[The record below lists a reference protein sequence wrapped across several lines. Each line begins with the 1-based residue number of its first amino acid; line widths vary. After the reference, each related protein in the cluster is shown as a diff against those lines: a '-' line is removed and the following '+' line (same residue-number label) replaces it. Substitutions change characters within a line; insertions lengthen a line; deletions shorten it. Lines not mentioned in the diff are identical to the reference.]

1 MSLFQS
7 PTVYSLLSCV
17 QQNHYLCAQSYASAP
32 TATSLN
38 RHGLFWV
45 ASRLGLGIPLT
56 CSWVGVRMAA
66 SYTQDH
72 ISKPHFRWRTAVKK
86 QAREIIPV
94 DQLAMTNANIM
105 AALLDL
111 LEEKGGGSKGRGV
124 GKGQTDAR
132 GD

>member
-1 MSLFQS
+1 ME
-7 PTVYSLLSCV
+7 
-17 QQNHYLCAQSYASAP
+17 
-32 TATSLN
+32 
-38 RHGLFWV
+38 
-45 ASRLGLGIPLT
+45 
-56 CSWVGVRMAA
+56 
-66 SYTQDH
+66 
-72 ISKPHFRWRTAVKK
+72 K
-86 QAREIIPV
+86 QGRETIPV